1 MDIGAAADRM
11 MKDSQFADCFKNVKR
26 VREFA
31 AMERIATPV
40 INPFKNNVLI
50 TGDAGSCQELEC
62 LGAMI
67 TGWKAGLAVAAAL
80 KEFQLGIAPQAIGEY
95 CDWWLNTYIKQYDYQ
110 AYLQVFGIAYMFPGR
125 EMIDQIFGMLKETFP
140 PTFNP
145 YTAVKLLGGRLQGV
159 IPQLMASR
167 PDLAQELLPR
177 LFAFPSELLSTTLKD
192 GK

>member
-1 MDIGAAADRM
+1 MSPFQ
-11 MKDSQFADCFKNVKR
+11 SQGEPR
-26 VREFA
+26 QPSWE
-31 AMERIATPV
+31 
-40 INPFKNNVLI
+40 
-50 TGDAGSCQELEC
+50 TGSFQE
-62 LGAMI
+62 
-67 TGWKAGLAVAAAL
+67 T
-80 KEFQLGIAPQAIGEY
+80 
-95 CDWWLNTYIKQYDYQ
+95 
-110 AYLQVFGIAYMFPGR
+110 
-125 EMIDQIFGMLKETFP
+125 DQIFGMLKETFP